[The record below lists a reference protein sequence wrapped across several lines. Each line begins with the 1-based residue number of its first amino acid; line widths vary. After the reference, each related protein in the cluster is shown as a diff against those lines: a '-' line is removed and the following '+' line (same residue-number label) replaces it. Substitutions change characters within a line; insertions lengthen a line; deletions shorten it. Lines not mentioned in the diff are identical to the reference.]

1 MPADHDLPKA
11 QSASFG
17 HVLFACARLLDETA
31 QAVINEEAGHQLVKP
46 SLIRLIPFLST
57 DGIRPTELAA
67 LVDVSKQAIGQSLAE
82 LEARGFVEYVD
93 DPSDGR
99 ARLVRLSKGG
109 IKASKYGL
117 SVLAKLESEL
127 GRRVGKRTVAQA
139 FRALQL
145 MLPAIE
151 EMRAAKRAR

>member
-1 MPADHDLPKA
+1 MPADHDLPAA
-11 QSASFG
+11 QAASLG

-31 QAVINEEAGHQLVKP
+31 QAVINEEAGHQLVRP
-46 SLIRLIPFLST
+46 SLMRLIPFLST
-57 DGIRPTELAA
+57 AGIRPTELAA

-109 IKASKYGL
+109 IKASQYGL
-117 SVLAKLESEL
+117 SVLARLEREL
-127 GRRVGKRTVAQA
+127 GRRAGKGTVAQA
-139 FRALQL
+139 FRALRKMWPVL
-145 MLPAIE
+145 E
-151 EMRAAKRAR
+151 EMRAAKRVR